1 MQKLT
6 LQERFQ
12 ARCGPAQQAENQTAV
27 RRAGTECRSKTFSTG
42 KYSADGIWHIGPKA
56 QGKKNCKRS

>member
-1 MQKLT
+1 MQNLT

-12 ARCGPAQQAENQTAV
+12 ARCGPAHQPENQIAE
-27 RRAGTECRSKTFSTG
+27 RRAGTECRSKTFSTR

-56 QGKKNCKRS
+56 